1 MAKKEDN
8 ALWKHKELHHPDEE
22 CKFVFEAEQF
32 FHEASSHQIYEGV
45 CINNTPSSTGYLM
58 NSRAEFDQGAV
69 ARVVVARVL

>member
-1 MAKKEDN
+1 M
-8 ALWKHKELHHPDEE
+8 
-22 CKFVFEAEQF
+22 VFEAEQF

-45 CINNTPSSTGYLM
+45 CIKNTPSSTGYLM